1 MCSLA
6 VFVKKFLSFLQ
17 LRRIHVEVNGA
28 GTGPWGWEDGVEGI
42 ADNTAADAVGAEH
55 PSTMEASRMFPYCAN
70 IVIVKKLKLYHCVF
84 DSKNAEN
91 EGKVYGDA
99 KSREQKEH

>member
-55 PSTMEASRMFPYCAN
+55 PLHDGGVPHVPVLC
-70 IVIVKKLKLYHCVF
+70 
-84 DSKNAEN
+84 
-91 EGKVYGDA
+91 
-99 KSREQKEH
+99 

>member
-17 LRRIHVEVNGA
+17 MRRIHVEVNGA

-42 ADNTAADAVGAEH
+42 ADNTAADAVGAEIRLHGVGDPSH
-55 PSTMEASRMFPYCAN
+55 P
-70 IVIVKKLKLYHCVF
+70 VF
-84 DSKNAEN
+84 LAPAA
-91 EGKVYGDA
+91 GDIGIPVLGGRA
-99 KSREQKEH
+99 

>member
-55 PSTMEASRMFPYCAN
+55 SLHDGGVAHVPVLCQYS
-70 IVIVKKLKLYHCVF
+70 H
-84 DSKNAEN
+84 SK
-91 EGKVYGDA
+91 GIKIIPL
-99 KSREQKEH
+99 RL

>member
-17 LRRIHVEVNGA
+17 MRRIHVEVNGA

-55 PSTMEASRMFPYCAN
+55 SLHDGGVAHVPVLCQYSHSEE
-70 IVIVKKLKLYHCVF
+70 IKVIPLRL
-84 DSKNAEN
+84 
-91 EGKVYGDA
+91 
-99 KSREQKEH
+99 